1 MHVLCE
7 IMHAGVYHAWHP
19 QPSCRGHHAR
29 SVLYIAAKSAPACG
43 ALILCVRVL
52 ILSSSA
58 RENNGLALSE

>member
-1 MHVLCE
+1 MFECITLGIPSLLVEVTMHD
-7 IMHAGVYHAWHP
+7 
-19 QPSCRGHHAR
+19 

-43 ALILCVRVL
+43 ALILSVRVL